1 VSVLVQ
7 GGERREVGLVEWD
20 QRKVEFIDLLNKLQ
34 VRTVDRTRWR
44 DNTIE

>member
-1 VSVLVQ
+1 MVAVQ
-7 GGERREVGLVEWD
+7 VGERREVGVEWD

-34 VRTVDRTRWR
+34 VGTVYRPRWR